1 MFASQ
6 EAAQMRTTGL
16 ASPVVSV
23 EIKRT
28 VTEAQRTLMLPHSR
42 TCAIKLTPSP
52 LAAPDKEFPH
62 LKISCTLLRALQQFV
77 QL

>member
-1 MFASQ
+1 MFVSQ

-28 VTEAQRTLMLPHSR
+28 TTEAEQTLMLPHSR
-42 TCAIKLTPSP
+42 
-52 LAAPDKEFPH
+52 
-62 LKISCTLLRALQQFV
+62 
-77 QL
+77 

>member
-1 MFASQ
+1 MFASR

-28 VTEAQRTLMLPHSR
+28 VTEAQRTLMLPHSSTR
-42 TCAIKLTPSP
+42 AIKLTPSP
-52 LAAPDKEFPH
+52 LAAPDKEFPR
-62 LKISCTLLRALQQFV
+62 LKN
-77 QL
+77 

>member
-1 MFASQ
+1 MRVGWGGGVLSTLVSQ

-28 VTEAQRTLMLPHSR
+28 ATEAQQ
-42 TCAIKLTPSP
+42 
-52 LAAPDKEFPH
+52 
-62 LKISCTLLRALQQFV
+62 TLLLARSR
-77 QL
+77 

>member
-1 MFASQ
+1 MLASQ

-28 VTEAQRTLMLPHSR
+28 ATEAQRTLMLPHSR
-42 TCAIKLTPSP
+42 QCTRGIKLTPSP
-52 LAAPDKEFPH
+52 LAAPDKEFP
-62 LKISCTLLRALQQFV
+62 R
-77 QL
+77 